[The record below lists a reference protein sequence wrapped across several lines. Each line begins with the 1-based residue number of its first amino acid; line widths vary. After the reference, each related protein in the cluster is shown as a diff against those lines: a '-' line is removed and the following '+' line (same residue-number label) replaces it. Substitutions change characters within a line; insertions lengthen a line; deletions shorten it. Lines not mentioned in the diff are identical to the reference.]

1 WSTGQVG
8 YTAPAPVSFISKHR
22 LPWMVPL
29 VGSPQDPQL
38 LYLGTQFRLNTTDA
52 GTSWQAVSPDLTRTR
67 AAEKDSKQ
75 VLGTVLTIAPSEI
88 KEGLIWVG
96 TDDGNVQ
103 LTKDGGAT
111 WQNVTPT
118 GVSEW
123 STVSIIESWH
133 FDPGTAY

>member
-1 WSTGQVG
+1 SRLFFFSSRRRHTRSLRDWSSDVC
-8 YTAPAPVSFISKHR
+8 SS
-22 LPWMVPL
+22 
-29 VGSPQDPQL
+29 
-38 LYLGTQFRLNTTDA
+38 
-52 GTSWQAVSPDLTRTR
+52 DLTRTR

-123 STVSIIESWH
+123 STVSIIESSH
-133 FDPGTAY
+133 FDPGTAYAAVNRNSLDDLHPHIFRTGDFGKTWEET